1 MNRRPTFS
9 LINCY
14 HYHCDHY
21 CCYYFHNQQQQLH
34 HHYLRNKS
42 VSLDLPCPPPNHV
55 VTYRGG
61 KSQDTLC
68 WNSVDVNGFLFL
80 SLEQVGKQA
89 LHASP
94 PANKSARQFLIL
106 SIHSASLSS
115 LSLSLSSCWWRQKTP
130 RYFRQHS
137 HLCYVD
143 LLVDTWALPGK
154 TERDGE
160 SVLNCCAA
168 GPCVRLQPKG

>member
-115 LSLSLSSCWWRQKTP
+115 LSLSLSLSLT
-130 RYFRQHS
+130 
-137 HLCYVD
+137 L
-143 LLVDTWALPGK
+143 GK
-154 TERDGE
+154 VSDDSQA
-160 SVLNCCAA
+160 SVCAA
-168 GPCVRLQPKG
+168 SKFCPVSKTGGVSNTFS